1 MALLSWNYEN
11 SIRLIT
17 TVDKDTLLC
26 ATCRRYIIPIVQ
38 KRTVCKQILRKV
50 FVVNGTKCNIP
61 YNFKGFF
68 LIHQVETLQVVQSS
82 GTVHEEC
89 FLSHNC
95 FSPRSNQLNV
105 FVLFLMQ
112 IYK

>member
-1 MALLSWNYEN
+1 MAIFSWYYKDPL
-11 SIRLIT
+11 RLIT
-17 TVDKDTLLC
+17 TVDKDTLLS
-26 ATCRRYIIPIVQ
+26 ATDCRFIVPIVQ
-38 KRTVCKQILRKV
+38 KRAVGKQILRKV
-50 FVVNGTKCNIP
+50 CVINGTKCNIP

-68 LIHQVETLQVVQSS
+68 LTHQVETLQVVQSS
-82 GTVHEEC
+82 GAVHEEC

-112 IYK
+112 I